1 MGQPHELPYTMA
13 LSSRV
18 SIGSGVFLLL
28 QAFFILNIE
37 GRVLVSEAGKELPT
51 TAWLPYS
58 TSISSYPQCCGND
71 PHCQMV
77 RLSDELLKTLVDSP
91 SALRLEFSGVDATE
105 NLQVLLAYDKELQA
119 ATSHGNIGTKLYF
132 VAPST
137 LEERSK
143 APCLVAGQ
151 EASMNL
157 FHKLILLG
165 ESSGPSPSLYVPLKG
180 SPPLSCCEDSTVC
193 TKISFEANLLSQRT
207 SIVQIPLP
215 WRLPQ
220 LFPDKLESFRLSS
233 TIPASCV
240 GLCDIYNYRGA
251 PGLSARVIN
260 SRDGKHP
267 SLSMTWNGVTYSADF
282 CPSANGYVITAKAAE
297 DLTLLAQLQESEI
310 SPEPQLQT
318 RSLDGDAYDPIMGE
332 RTLISTPH
340 CTYKDMFCDWDY
352 GQIEVRNLNYTAQSD
367 SNTYVD
373 ECRDACNS
381 TASCKHFT
389 VWRVWTQVNCYLLE
403 DCKQTFVHACI
414 KEETCISAPMNCTA
428 TTQVVGGCDPPAS
441 LTSDY
446 IQWQCVDVDENV
458 ILPKSALNE
467 TVPVGTSCLLRCNAW
482 EASDGKPGYLFSQCN
497 SEGNWTATKALHG
510 NANLTWPA
518 GPYPLPTATETSD
531 PAPLTCTCQ
540 DYDFQWPGTDEH
552 YNPNAEVG
560 AAFVCEGN
568 PSVATGNIT
577 LNHTDTCFFLC
588 DDYLVTEVSCTDGVW
603 TSNLKTGLWCYN
615 PIKCFLLDT
624 YYAGPSL
631 QSFASITS
639 AEACV
644 AKCDSRSDC
653 NYWLH
658 DPATNRCK
666 IFKEVVTTSPNVG
679 PTAGEKNSIRCAP

>member
-119 ATSHGNIGTKLYF
+119 ATGHANIGTKLYF

-233 TIPASCV
+233 TTPASCL

-267 SLSMTWNGVTYSADF
+267 SLSMTWNGVSYSADF

-340 CTYKDMFCDWDY
+340 CTYKDMFCDWNY

-373 ECRDACNS
+373 ECRDAC
-381 TASCKHFT
+381 
-389 VWRVWTQVNCYLLE
+389 
-403 DCKQTFVHACI
+403 I
-414 KEETCISAPMNCTA
+414 KEETCISTPMNCTA

-446 IQWQCVDVDENV
+446 IQWQCVDLDENV
-458 ILPKSALNE
+458 ILPKSAPNE

-482 EASDGKPGYLFSQCN
+482 EGSDGKPGYLFSECN
-497 SEGNWTATKALHG
+497 NEGNWTTTKALHG

-518 GPYPLPTATETSD
+518 GPYPLPTATEYHD

-540 DYDFQWPGTDEH
+540 DYDVQWPGTDEQ
-552 YNPNAEVG
+552 YNPNAEEG
-560 AAFVCEGN
+560 AAFV
-568 PSVATGNIT
+568 
-577 LNHTDTCFFLC
+577 C

-603 TSNLKTGLWCYN
+603 TSNLKTGLWCYKK
-615 PIKCFLLDT
+615 PVKCFLSDKFYGGSSTTLN
-624 YYAGPSL
+624 
-631 QSFASITS
+631 SITS

-644 AKCDSRSDC
+644 AECDSRADC
-653 NYWLH
+653 NYWSH
-658 DPATNRCK
+658 SPATNKCY
-666 IFKEVVTTSPNVG
+666 IFKEVVNTATVVGATS
-679 PTAGEKNSIRCAP
+679 GEKNSIRCAP